1 MSGTTIQAVSSSE
14 FIRTNVAHAGKLRFL
29 PLLAAILLAPC
40 FLSPAAAQQ
49 TTGREIAFPVTIRWN
64 RQKCTNKYR
73 LQIAADE
80 RFQNVFLDRRVTGD
94 RYVVKELPP
103 GYYFW
108 RAAPAELQVGE
119 FSRPIR
125 FFISGGV
132 VMPVTFPGRTT
143 RSHSSRT
150 SMIPKVQSQRLLEDR

>member
-1 MSGTTIQAVSSSE
+1 VSVNTIQTVSQSV
-14 FIRTNVAHAGKLRFL
+14 RTNVACAGKLRFL
-29 PLLAAILLAPC
+29 LLLAALVPAPSL
-40 FLSPAAAQQ
+40 FLPAAAQQ
-49 TTGREIAFPVTIRWN
+49 TTGREITFPITIRWN
-64 RQKCTNKYR
+64 RQRGVNKYR

-80 RFQNVFLDRRVTGD
+80 RFEDVFFDRRVIGD
-94 RYVVKELPP
+94 RYVVKELSP

-132 VMPVTFPGRTT
+132 VMPVPLPGRAT
-143 RSHSSRT
+143 RSHASRI
-150 SMIPKVQSQRLLEDR
+150 SMVHKVQSQGLLEDR